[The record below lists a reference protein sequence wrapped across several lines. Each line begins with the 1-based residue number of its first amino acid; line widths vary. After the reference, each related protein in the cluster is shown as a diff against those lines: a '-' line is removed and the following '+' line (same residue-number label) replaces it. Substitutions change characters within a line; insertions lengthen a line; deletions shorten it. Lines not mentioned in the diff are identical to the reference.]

1 MKVMFIVPYTPSLIR
16 TRSYNLIRSLITLGH
31 SVTLVTLTESEG
43 DLNSLAELEAVG
55 VETVYASHA
64 KLTAMRN
71 MAFTMPSLEP
81 LQAAYSWNTELFDKL
96 KASILDAAPDVIHVE
111 HLRGA
116 RFGLR
121 LMDAMQK
128 GRLPGVP
135 VVWDSVDCISYLFEQ
150 SARESRSFSKKL
162 ITAFE
167 LPRTRRSETKLVAAF
182 DHVVTTSPIDK
193 KALLELQPNGA
204 DIDII
209 PNGVAL
215 DYFGEDLQ
223 QATLPKTVVLSGKMS
238 YHANITAALYLIND
252 VMPLVWQKDPAVK
265 VKIVGSSPTP
275 QIKALAT
282 DHPEHVEVT
291 GFVEDL
297 RPHLQSATVAAVPI
311 LYGAGSQFK
320 VLEAMASRTAV
331 VATKRAT
338 SALAVTSGAE
348 LLISET
354 AQEFADNLLTVL
366 NNAGVRDEIAAAG
379 NHYVRQSHDWLEI
392 AKKLVSVYVEVNQS
406 YTGRAV

>member
-1 MKVMFIVPYTPSLIR
+1 MKVLFIVPYTPSLIR
-16 TRSYNLIRSLITLGH
+16 TRSYNLIRSMISLGH
-31 SVTLVTLTESEG
+31 SVTLATLTESES
-43 DLNSLAELEAVG
+43 DLKSIADLEAIG
-55 VETVYASHA
+55 VRTLHTSHA

-81 LQAAYSWNTELFDKL
+81 LQAAYSWNTELFAKL
-96 KASILDAAPDVIHVE
+96 KTAIMQAPPDVIHVE

-121 LMDAMQK
+121 LMDAMK
-128 GRLPGVP
+128 AGEIPAVP
-135 VVWDSVDCISYLFEQ
+135 VVWDSVDCISYLFQQ
-150 SARESRSFSKKL
+150 SARESRSLSKKL

-167 LPRTRRSETKLVAAF
+167 LPRTRRSETKLVEAF

-193 KALLELQPNGA
+193 KALLELQPNGS
-204 DIDII
+204 DIDVI

-238 YHANITAALYLIND
+238 YHANITAALYLVND
-252 VMPLVWQKDPAVK
+252 VMPLVWQKDPDVN

-275 QIKALAT
+275 QITALAT
-282 DHPEHVEVT
+282 EHPGLVEVT
-291 GFVEDL
+291 GFVDDL

-331 VATKRAT
+331 VATDRAT
-338 SALAVTSGAE
+338 SALAVTSGQE
-348 LLISET
+348 LLISDT
-354 AQEFADNLLTVL
+354 AQAFADNLLAVL
-366 NNAGVRDEIAAAG
+366 NDVDMRDQIAAAG
-379 NHYVRQSHDWLEI
+379 NKYVRQSHDWLEI

-406 YTGRAV
+406 YTGHAV